1 MISLKNPPHAHW
13 FAIELINLLDHE
25 FDVNSTVRA
34 NGVNVTVNM
43 ESLECMYNSL
53 LAIENI
59 EDDRSTVYLKS
70 FHEKLEATSTAI
82 LATSLDRFLFSDEHV
97 LGACYHQLPS
107 RRFENKSG
115 SGERPVVYV
124 LSTKTGLP
132 SFPVLAGDF
141 KGYNPWFNVKLYFSK
156 KTLIINF

>member
-1 MISLKNPPHAHW
+1 MAIASKDAVKMISLKNPPHAHW
-13 FAIELINLLDHE
+13 FAIELINLLDHK

-53 LAIENI
+53 LAIEN
-59 EDDRSTVYLKS
+59 STVYLKS
-70 FHEKLEATSTAI
+70 FHKKLEVTSTAI

-97 LGACYHQLPS
+97 LGACYHQLSS
-107 RRFENKSG
+107 RRFENKGG
-115 SGERPVVYV
+115 SGERPDVYV
-124 LSTKTGLP
+124 LSGLF

-141 KGYNPWFNVKLYFSK
+141 KLLDFKLASNE
-156 KTLIINF
+156 TNA